1 MPTLESD
8 AGAIRRSLEDGR
20 AFSVIFSRH
29 FATIHSYLARR
40 VGSQLADDLG
50 AEVFRQAFEGR
61 HRYHLDRECARPWL
75 YGIATN
81 LLRRHHRSE
90 RRRMLA
96 YSRAASATG
105 PGEDQFGWVD
115 DVVDGEAVAASLA
128 TALLRLA
135 PSDRDTLLLF
145 AWENLTYDEIGQAL
159 SVPTGTVRSRL
170 HRARRQ
176 VRELLES
183 SGQPSCKAI
192 TALDR
197 GHHHG

>member
-40 VGSQLADDLG
+40 VGSQLADDLA

-61 HRYHLDRECARPWL
+61 AHYDLPREYARPWL

-90 RRRMLA
+90 RRRMVA
-96 YSRAASATG
+96 YARAASATG
-105 PGEDQFGWVD
+105 PGEDQFGRVD
-115 DVVDGEAVAASLA
+115 DLVDGEAVAARLA
-128 TALLRLA
+128 GALLRLA
-135 PSDRDTLLLF
+135 PADRDTLLLF
-145 AWENLTYDEIGQAL
+145 AWENLTYDEIGEAL
-159 SVPTGTVRSRL
+159 GVPTGTVRSRL

-176 VRELLES
+176 VRELLKP
-183 SGQPSCKAI
+183 SGQPSCEAI
-192 TALDR
+192 TELDGGR
-197 GHHHG
+197 HHG